1 MSVVWIGGGHMT
13 SSTGRGLGLLSGKK
27 GNNAVDDSPLE
38 NSRFLTDKERDKYFP
53 PFTYDTAQQCKRDGI
68 PVRAIID
75 KKGKLQCNFMPGA
88 HSLVIGATGSGKTT
102 TFINPMIQLLGA
114 TNCGSSM
121 IMTDPKG
128 ELFAMHS
135 KFLKERG
142 YDVLLLDLRD
152 TYSSSRWNPLESIW
166 DMYQDYINAGKGIRV
181 HKDSM
186 DDYPDDQT
194 PDVIFV
200 CVKGY
205 SIGGVIPFI
214 KRVAGPETI
223 VIPILN
229 VFGTG
234 AEMQKSLPGITVL
247 DGCIYIWTELK
258 EPGLIWMSGTIFRV
272 VFGLRRDQK
281 HLEDS
286 IGGRLANI
294 KTDLDGSGIDG
305 VLSDNIERDAL
316 RKFSFVSPQ
325 GAIGL
330 YYNVSLGAAQVPGEI
345 RECFAGLVREISNLA
360 DAMGIGFGEDIV
372 PGNLK
377 ITDSSDPEVTTSMQ
391 KDVAAGRQ
399 SEVDG
404 LIYEVVRMGER
415 HGVKMPLYSMIAD
428 ELRSRGLQ

>member
-1 MSVVWIGGGHMT
+1 MRTDNGLKYMIIGTGGTGGAIGAHLAHAWNDVVFIARGRQLEALRTGGLRLH
-13 SSTGRGLGLLSGKK
+13 RP
-27 GNNAVDDSPLE
+27 DE
-38 NSRFLTDKERDKYFP
+38 E
-53 PFTYDTAQQCKRDGI
+53 FTVY
-68 PVRAIID
+68 PVRA
-75 KKGKLQCNFMPGA
+75 
-88 HSLVIGATGSGKTT
+88 
-102 TFINPMIQLLGA
+102 
-114 TNCGSSM
+114 
-121 IMTDPKG
+121 
-128 ELFAMHS
+128 
-135 KFLKERG
+135 
-142 YDVLLLDLRD
+142 Y
-152 TYSSSRWNPLESIW
+152 
-166 DMYQDYINAGKGIRV
+166 
-181 HKDSM
+181 SM

-205 SIGGVIPFI
+205 SIEGVNPFI
-214 KRVAGPETI
+214 QRIAGPDTI

-234 AEMQKSLPGITVL
+234 AKVQKSMPGITVL

-281 HLEDS
+281 DLEDK
-286 IGGRLANI
+286 IGKRLI
-294 KTDLDGSGIDG
+294 KIKDDLDESGIEG

-325 GAIGL
+325 GAAGL
-330 YYNVSLGAAQVPGEI
+330 YYNTTIGAAQAPGEI
-345 RECFAGLVREISNLA
+345 RDCFAGLIREISDLA

-372 PGNLK
+372 PVNLK
-377 ITDSSDPEVTTSMQ
+377 ITDSSDPGVTTSMQ

-415 HGVKMPLYSMIAD
+415 YGVKTPLYSMIAE
-428 ELRSRGLQ
+428 ELKLRGLR

>member
-1 MSVVWIGGGHMT
+1 MGTENRLKYMIIGTGG
-13 SSTGRGLGLLSGKK
+13 TGG
-27 GNNAVDDSPLE
+27 
-38 NSRFLTDKERDKYFP
+38 
-53 PFTYDTAQQCKRDGI
+53 
-68 PVRAIID
+68 AI
-75 KKGKLQCNFMPGA
+75 GA
-88 HSLVIGATGSGKTT
+88 HLAHAGNDVVFIARGRQLEAIRASG
-102 TFINPMIQLLGA
+102 
-114 TNCGSSM
+114 
-121 IMTDPKG
+121 
-128 ELFAMHS
+128 
-135 KFLKERG
+135 
-142 YDVLLLDLRD
+142 LRLHRPD
-152 TYSSSRWNPLESIW
+152 ADFTVYPARA
-166 DMYQDYINAGKGIRV
+166 Y
-181 HKDSM
+181 SM

-415 HGVKMPLYSMIAD
+415 HGVKMPLYNMIAD